1 LRSGR
6 AQNRLLGKAL
16 CGARSDQMPITKIN
30 VGPIH
35 PSTHGVLRL
44 VVSLDGDTIV
54 DVEPH
59 IGFLHRG
66 VEKLVENR
74 MYMQSIVYMEKLD
87 YAAPLAYDDLYVATQ
102 EEAFGIEVKERAK
115 YLRVVLLELQR
126 VASHLL
132 WLGTM
137 CNDLGL
143 MFSLFMWTFRE
154 RDKVLS
160 ILESIT
166 GSRMFYVNFRVGG
179 LIKDMPPGFAETA
192 ISELD
197 DLEKRISEYE
207 RFLEKNPIFIERTRH
222 IGTLSRKD
230 AIEFGVTGPVLR
242 ASGVEFDV
250 RKNHPYYVYSKLH
263 FKPQFQAAGDSFA
276 RYKVRM
282 LEMKESI
289 RIARAALKEMPEG
302 DALGM
307 KIKLTSPPVKNN
319 IVSVKREMPRGEGM
333 MYMVAD
339 KQKPYRLAIRSGS
352 FINLSVLPY
361 LAKGHR
367 FADLFAILGSI
378 DVVMADVDK

>member
-1 LRSGR
+1 
-6 AQNRLLGKAL
+6 
-16 CGARSDQMPITKIN
+16 MPVTKIN

-87 YAAPLAYDDLYVATQ
+87 YAAPLAYDDLYVATV
-102 EEAFGIEVKERAK
+102 EEATGIEVKERAK
-115 YLRVVLLELQR
+115 YLRVALLELQR

-166 GSRMFYVNFRVGG
+166 GSRMFYVNFRLGG
-179 LIKDMPPGFAETA
+179 LVKDIPAGFVDTA
-192 ISELD
+192 ISELA

-207 RFLEKNPIFIERTRH
+207 RFLEKNPIFIERTRKV
-222 IGTLSRKD
+222 GVLSRD
-230 AIEFGVTGPVLR
+230 EAIELGVTWPVLR
-242 ASGVEFDV
+242 ASGVEYDV
-250 RKNHPYYVYSKLH
+250 RKNRPYYVYSKLH
-263 FKPQFQAAGDSFA
+263 FKPKVQTGGDSLA

-289 RIARAALKEMPEG
+289 RLAKEALNKMPEG

-307 KIKLTSPPVKNN
+307 KIKLTSPPVKNS
-319 IVSVKREMPRGEGM
+319 IVTVRREMPRGEGN

-352 FINLSVLPY
+352 FANLSALPY
-361 LAKGHR
+361 MARGHR